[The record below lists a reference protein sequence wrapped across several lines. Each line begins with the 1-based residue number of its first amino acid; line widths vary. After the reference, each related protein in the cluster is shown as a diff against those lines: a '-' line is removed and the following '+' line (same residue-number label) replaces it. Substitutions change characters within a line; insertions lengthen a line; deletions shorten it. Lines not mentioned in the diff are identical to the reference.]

1 MIARRIEIR
10 AGFATWIIII
20 VIVVIIRFDFSTY
33 NIHVFEIIF
42 VSLLLLFCFCF
53 FNLLII
59 SIILLSGIRID
70 KDFFSLLRLLQF
82 IQLVEFVRVFDSS
95 VIGICEKSVCVL
107 SIVSARLGRVPAAI
121 GVRSLLAFPWNQIL
135 DNCLATIRA
144 RFRKYSFFNISFR
157 VPFT

>member
-42 VSLLLLFCFCF
+42 VSLLLLFGFCF

-70 KDFFSLLRLLQF
+70 KDFFSLLGLLQF

-107 SIVSARLGRVPAAI
+107 SIVSPRLGRVPAAI
-121 GVRSLLAFPWNQIL
+121 GVRSLLAFP
-135 DNCLATIRA
+135 
-144 RFRKYSFFNISFR
+144 
-157 VPFT
+157 